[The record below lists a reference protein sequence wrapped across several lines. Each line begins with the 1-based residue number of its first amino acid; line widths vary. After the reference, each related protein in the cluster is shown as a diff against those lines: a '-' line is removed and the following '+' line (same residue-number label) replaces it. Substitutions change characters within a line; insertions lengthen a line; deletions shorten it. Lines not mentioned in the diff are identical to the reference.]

1 MNIGF
6 PVQETIQQRYSVR
19 TYDPKPVDETI
30 RQDILAY
37 ANTLTNP
44 LGPHTHFQF
53 IDAATSDQGQKL
65 GTYGF
70 IKGASLFLGSTI
82 PDEPGAL
89 EALGYEFEQLILYM
103 TSLGLGTCW
112 LGGTF
117 NRSAFAR
124 AMEIREGDLFPILSP
139 VGYPAIKKRIG
150 EDFFRRALKANQRKP
165 WEKLFFANDFSSPLT
180 KKASGPYQYP
190 LEMLRLAPSAVNLQ
204 PWRVLLKD
212 GSYHFLLHRT
222 TSEPSG
228 AVDMQRIDLGIAIC
242 HFHLAALESGLAG
255 HFERLSFATDVLP
268 KNTSYIISWIPE

>member
-19 TYDPKPVDETI
+19 TYDPKPVSETI
-30 RQDILAY
+30 QQDILSY
-37 ANTLTNP
+37 ARALTNP

-53 IDAATSDQGQKL
+53 IDSATSNQEQKL

-82 PDEPGAL
+82 PDEPSAL

-117 NRSAFAR
+117 NRSAFAS

-139 VGYPAIKKRIG
+139 VGYPAARKRIG

-165 WEKLFFANDFSSPLT
+165 WEKLFFKDDFSSPLT
-180 KKASGPYQYP
+180 KEASGHYQYP

-212 GSYHFLLHRT
+212 GIYHFLLHRT

-228 AVDMQRIDLGIAIC
+228 SVDMQRIDLGIAIC
-242 HFHLAALESGLAG
+242 HFHLAALEAGLAG
-255 HFERLSFATDVLP
+255 HFERLPFATDVLP
-268 KNTSYIISWIPE
+268 KNTNYIISWIPE

>member
-19 TYDPKPVDETI
+19 TYDAKPVNETI
-30 RQDILAY
+30 RQDILNY
-37 ANTLTNP
+37 AKTLTNP

-53 IDAATSDQGQKL
+53 IDVTTSDQGQKL
-65 GTYGF
+65 GSYGF

-89 EALGYEFEQLILYM
+89 EALGYEYEQLILYM

-117 NRSAFAR
+117 NRSAFAS

-139 VGYPAIKKRIG
+139 VGYPAAKKRIG

-165 WEKLFFANDFSSPLT
+165 WDKLFFAEDFSFPLT
-180 KKASGPYQYP
+180 KEAAKLYQYP
-190 LEMLRLAPSAVNLQ
+190 LEMLRLAPSAVNNQ

-212 GSYHFLLHRT
+212 GIYHFLLYRST
-222 TSEPSG
+222 GESSG
-228 AVDMQRIDLGIAIC
+228 TMDMQRIDLGIAIC
-242 HFHLAALESGLAG
+242 HFHLAALEAGLTG
-255 HFERLSFATDVLP
+255 HFEKLSLTADILP
-268 KNTSYIISWIPE
+268 KNTSYIISWIPA